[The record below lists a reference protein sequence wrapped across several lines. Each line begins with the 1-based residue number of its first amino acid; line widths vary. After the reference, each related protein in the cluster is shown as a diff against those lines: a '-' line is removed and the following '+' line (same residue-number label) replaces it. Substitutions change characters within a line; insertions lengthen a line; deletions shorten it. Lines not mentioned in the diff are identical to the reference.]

1 MMNTLRPGYL
11 HFKLLLLAF
20 IASLA
25 GFVLLFRVGLNDR
38 EHAIDHD
45 RPYG

>member
-1 MMNTLRPGYL
+1 MMNTLLLDRL
-11 HFKLLLLAF
+11 QVKLRLLAF